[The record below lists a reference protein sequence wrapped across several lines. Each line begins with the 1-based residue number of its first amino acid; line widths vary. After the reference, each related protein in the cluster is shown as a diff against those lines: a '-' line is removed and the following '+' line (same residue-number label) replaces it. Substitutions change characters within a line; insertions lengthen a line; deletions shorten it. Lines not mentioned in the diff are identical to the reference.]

1 MVKYLKSLVAKANQA
16 TNSEEAKKIKK
27 KLLKIGIILSVIG
40 LLLVIG
46 ATIVMF
52 VGFGSSANVDMQNP
66 QINMSGIL
74 VPAAFGS
81 VMFIIG
87 GILLV
92 IGVIAINLSLSIV
105 IAGVTSSWLD
115 VKNEEEKSVN
125 QSNPNYD
132 VCPHCK
138 AQIAKNSKFCSNC
151 GKSTV
156 QTIICPH
163 CNAKNPIENKY
174 CLNCGQRFK

>member
-1 MVKYLKSLVAKANQA
+1 
-16 TNSEEAKKIKK
+16 
-27 KLLKIGIILSVIG
+27 
-40 LLLVIG
+40 
-46 ATIVMF
+46 MF
-52 VGFGSSANVDMQNP
+52 VSFGSNANIDMQNP

-74 VPAAFGS
+74 VLAAFGS

-115 VKNEEEKSVN
+115 VKNEEEKSIN
-125 QSNPNYD
+125 QNNPNYD

-138 AQIAKNSKFCSNC
+138 AHIAKNAKFCSNC

-156 QTIICPH
+156 QTISCPH

-174 CLNCGQRFK
+174 CINCGQRFK